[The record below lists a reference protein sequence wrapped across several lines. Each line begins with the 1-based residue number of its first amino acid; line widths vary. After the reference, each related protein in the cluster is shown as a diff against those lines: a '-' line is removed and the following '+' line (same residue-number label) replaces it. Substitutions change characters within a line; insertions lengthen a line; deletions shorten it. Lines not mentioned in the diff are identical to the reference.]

1 MGSEGAT
8 TPLVTDAGMPA
19 TEALAGPGGARG
31 PAAPTA
37 PRLAYVP
44 ALDGLR
50 AVAVLAVMTF
60 HAQPDWLPGGFIG
73 VDVFFVL
80 SGYLITR
87 LLLDEYAARGRIAW
101 GRFYWRRVLRLVPAL
116 VLMLIAYCG
125 WMSLVPGADM
135 AAHAADALLAFLYV
149 SNWARVLDAHALHYL
164 GHTWSLA
171 VEAQFYLLWPLLVL
185 AVLRR
190 SSAPAALA
198 AWAGLLL
205 LASWG
210 ARLGL
215 LWSGASLARMYN
227 GLDSHADGLM
237 AGALLAAGWS
247 GAVRWWEAL
256 PDWPRR
262 ALLGTAVAGLAA
274 LIARA
279 DWTHPWMGGLGY
291 AAVSLTVVVVLL
303 ALGSAK
309 PSLLGRLLSL
319 RVAVWVGTISYG
331 LYLWHFPVLRILQDW
346 ELGGWTL
353 VITGF
358 ALTFALAAASY
369 YGLERP
375 ILRRRGGV
383 RAQGLRARP

>member
-8 TPLVTDAGMPA
+8 TPLVTDSGMPA
-19 TEALAGPGGARG
+19 TEALAGPGGARE

-87 LLLDEYAARGRIAW
+87 LLLVEYDAHGRIAW
-101 GRFYWRRVLRLVPAL
+101 RRFYARRALRLVPAL
-116 VLMLIAYCG
+116 VLMLLAYCV
-125 WMSLVPGADM
+125 WMSRVPGVDM
-135 AAHAADALLAFLYV
+135 AAHAGDALLAFLYV
-149 SNWARVLDAHALHYL
+149 SNWVRAFGDQVLHYL

-185 AVLRR
+185 RVLRR
-190 SSAPAALA
+190 SASPAPLA
-198 AWAGLLL
+198 AWAALLL

-210 ARLGL
+210 TRVGL
-215 LWSGASLARMYN
+215 LWSGASLERMYN

-247 GAVRWWEAL
+247 GATRWWEAL
-256 PDWPRR
+256 PAWARR
-262 ALLGTAVAGLAA
+262 TLLAAATAGLAG

-279 DWTHPWMGGLGY
+279 DWTSPWMMGLGY
-291 AAVSLTVVVVLL
+291 AAVSLTVGVLLL
-303 ALGSAK
+303 ALGSAP

-319 RVAVWVGTISYG
+319 RAVVWVGTISYG

-346 ELGGWTL
+346 QLAGWTL
-353 VITGF
+353 LIPGF

-369 YGLERP
+369 RFVERP
-375 ILRRRGGV
+375 LLRRRGGV
-383 RAQGLRARP
+383 RAQGLRVRA